1 MSKNTVN
8 FMLHIKV
15 YKSINGNAYNYLL
28 KSRDFFLVRTC
39 TVFGNRFAD
48 INLKGDLFGG
58 VTTAI
63 ISLPLALAFGV
74 ASGAGAEAGL
84 WGAIMVGFFAA
95 LFGGSSSLISEPTG
109 PMTVIM
115 TAVLTSMMAKYPETG
130 MAMSFTVVIMA
141 GAFQVLLGTLKLGKY
156 ITLMPYS
163 VISGFMSGIGVILI
177 ILQISPL
184 LGHLAPAGGVIG
196 TLSALPDNI
205 LNLKF
210 SELFLGL
217 LTLGILFFLPQKY
230 RRYVPAQLIALVAV
244 TLLSVIFFDTD
255 SIRRIGEIPAGL
267 PSLVLPHINADM
279 FTTMVIDALVLGT
292 LGCIDTLL
300 TAVIGDSLTRKEHD
314 SDKELRGQGL
324 ANIISGL
331 FGALPGAGATMGTV
345 TNIQVGAR
353 SPLSGIIRAL
363 VLALVVL
370 VAGGLTEPI
379 PMAVLAGIAVYVGF
393 NILDWSFIQRA
404 HKVNVQGMAI
414 MYGVMLLTVF
424 VDLIVAVGLGVFI
437 SNIIIIEQLSR
448 VQARQVK
455 AISDADENSVPL
467 TDSERGLLD
476 KANGKVLFF
485 YLSGPMIFSVS
496 KAISQQ
502 HSSISDYDVM
512 ILDLTDVPMI
522 DVTVGLALENAIKDA
537 LDARCEV
544 LLLCPNINTRQ
555 QLEKFHVLTLVPEG
569 NTYLFRYEALQAS
582 LKYVKNTDLLEPT

>member
-1 MSKNTVN
+1 MTFYFLKLNAG
-8 FMLHIKV
+8 
-15 YKSINGNAYNYLL
+15 KSA
-28 KSRDFFLVRTC
+28 
-39 TVFGNRFAD
+39 VFGSRFED
-48 INLKGDLFGG
+48 INFKGDVFGG

-84 WGAIMVGFFAA
+84 WGAIMVGLFAS
-95 LFGGSSSLISEPTG
+95 LFGGSNTLISEPTG

-130 MAMSFTVVIMA
+130 MAMTFTVVMMA
-141 GAFQVLLGTLKLGKY
+141 GAFQILLGTLKLGKY
-156 ITLMPYS
+156 VTLMPYS

-177 ILQISPL
+177 ILQLSPL
-184 LGHLAPAGGVIG
+184 MGHAAPSGGVLG
-196 TLSALPDNI
+196 TLSALPETI
-205 LNLKF
+205 SNLKF

-217 LTLGILFFLPQKY
+217 LTLGILFFFPKQYRKY
-230 RRYVPAQLIALVAV
+230 IPAQLVALVAV
-244 TLLSVIFFDTD
+244 TLLSVMFFDTED
-255 SIRRIGEIPAGL
+255 IRRIGEIPAGL
-267 PSLVLPHINADM
+267 PSLVAPHIDPDM
-279 FTTMVIDALVLGT
+279 FVEMVIDALVLGT

-324 ANIISGL
+324 ANMISGL

-353 SPLSGIIRAL
+353 SPLSGVIRAL
-363 VLALVVL
+363 MLALVVL

-404 HKVNVQGMAI
+404 HKVGFSGMAV

-437 SNIIIIEQLSR
+437 SNIIIIERLSR
-448 VQARQVK
+448 EQARQVK
-455 AISDADENSVPL
+455 AISDADEDDVPL

-476 KANGKVLFF
+476 RANGKVLFF

-496 KAISQQ
+496 KAISRQ

-537 LDARCEV
+537 LDANCAV
-544 LLLCPNINTRQ
+544 YLLCPNERTRE
-555 QLEKFHVLTLVPEG
+555 QLEKFHVIDLVP
-569 NTYLFRYEALQAS
+569 NDNMYQFRYEALNAAVAHVEADQYQRITA
-582 LKYVKNTDLLEPT
+582 

>member
-1 MSKNTVN
+1 M
-8 FMLHIKV
+8 F
-15 YKSINGNAYNYLL
+15 G
-28 KSRDFFLVRTC
+28 SRFK
-39 TVFGNRFAD
+39 D
-48 INLKGDLFGG
+48 INFKGDIFGG

-84 WGAIMVGFFAA
+84 WGAIMVGLFAS
-95 LFGGSSSLISEPTG
+95 LFGGSNTLISEPTG
-109 PMTVIM
+109 PMTMIM

-130 MAMSFTVVIMA
+130 MAMTFTVVMMA
-141 GAFQVLLGTLKLGKY
+141 GAFQILLGTLKMGKY
-156 ITLMPYS
+156 VTLMPYS

-177 ILQISPL
+177 ILQLSPL
-184 LGHLAPAGGVIG
+184 LGHAAPTGGVLG
-196 TLSALPDNI
+196 TLSALPETI
-205 LNLKF
+205 SNLKF
-210 SELFLGL
+210 NELFLGL
-217 LTLGILFFLPQKY
+217 LTLGILFFFPKKY
-230 RRYVPAQLIALVAV
+230 RKYVPAQLVALVAV
-244 TLLSVIFFDTD
+244 TLLSVMLFDTED
-255 SIRRIGEIPAGL
+255 IRRIGEIPAGL
-267 PSLVLPHINADM
+267 PSLVAPHIDSDM
-279 FTTMVIDALVLGT
+279 FVEMVIDALVLGT

-324 ANIISGL
+324 ANMISGL

-353 SPLSGIIRAL
+353 SPLSGVVRAL

-404 HKVNVQGMAI
+404 HKVSFSGMAI

-424 VDLIVAVGLGVFI
+424 VDLIVAVGLGVFV
-437 SNIIIIEQLSR
+437 SNIMIIERLSR
-448 VQARQVK
+448 EQARQVK
-455 AISDADENSVPL
+455 AISDADEDDVPL

-476 KANGKVLFF
+476 RANGRVLFF

-496 KAISQQ
+496 KAISRQ
-502 HSSISDYDVM
+502 HTSISDYDVM
-512 ILDLTDVPMI
+512 ILDLTDVPML

-537 LDARCEV
+537 LDAHCEV
-544 LLLCPNINTRQ
+544 YLLCPNQRTRE
-555 QLEKFHVLTLVPEG
+555 QLEKFHVIDLVPD
-569 NTYLFRYEALQAS
+569 NNMYQFRYEALNAAVAHVESDQYQRMTA
-582 LKYVKNTDLLEPT
+582 

>member
-1 MSKNTVN
+1 
-8 FMLHIKV
+8 L
-15 YKSINGNAYNYLL
+15 
-28 KSRDFFLVRTC
+28 
-39 TVFGNRFAD
+39 FGNRFND

-130 MAMSFTVVIMA
+130 MAISFTIVMMA
-141 GAFQVLLGTLKLGKY
+141 GAFQILLGTLKLGKY

-177 ILQISPL
+177 ILQLSPL
-184 LGHLAPAGGVIG
+184 LGHPSPSGGVMG
-196 TLSALPDNI
+196 TLSALPNTLVNI
-205 LNLKF
+205 KF
-210 SELFLGL
+210 SELFLAL
-217 LTLGILFFLPQKY
+217 LTLGILFFFPKKY
-230 RRYVPAQLIALVAV
+230 RKYVPAQLVALVAI
-244 TLLSVIFFDTD
+244 TLLSMLLFSSDD
-255 SIRRIGEIPAGL
+255 IRRIGEIPAGL
-267 PSLVLPHINADM
+267 PSLVIPHFNVEI

-300 TAVIGDSLTRKEHD
+300 TAVIGDSLSRKEHD
-314 SDKELRGQGL
+314 PDKELRGQGI
-324 ANIISGL
+324 ANMISGL

-353 SPLSGIIRAL
+353 SPISGIIRAL
-363 VLALVVL
+363 VLAFVVL

-404 HKVNVQGMAI
+404 HKVSIQGMAI

-437 SNIIIIEQLSR
+437 SNILIIERLSR
-448 VQARQVK
+448 EQARQVK
-455 AISDADENSVPL
+455 AISDVEGNDLPL
-467 TDSERGLLD
+467 TQNERELLE

-496 KAISQQ
+496 KAISRQ
-502 HSSISDYDVM
+502 HTSVADYDVM

-537 LDARCEV
+537 LDAKCEV
-544 LLLCPNINTRQ
+544 LLLCPNEQTHQ
-555 QLEKFHVLTLVPEG
+555 QLDKLNVLDLVSND
-569 NTYLFRYEALQAS
+569 NTFAFRYEALQAA
-582 LKYVKNTDLLEPT
+582 LDYLEKNK

>member
-1 MSKNTVN
+1 M
-8 FMLHIKV
+8 FI
-15 YKSINGNAYNYLL
+15 
-28 KSRDFFLVRTC
+28 
-39 TVFGNRFAD
+39 NRFQD
-48 INLKGDLFGG
+48 LNLKGDIFGG

-95 LFGGSSSLISEPTG
+95 LFGGSNTLISEPTG

-115 TAVLTSMMAKYPETG
+115 TAILTSMMAKYPETG
-130 MAMSFTVVIMA
+130 LAMSFTVVIMA
-141 GAFQVLLGTLKLGKY
+141 GIFQILLGTLKLGKY
-156 ITLMPYS
+156 VTLMPYS

-177 ILQISPL
+177 ILQLSPL
-184 LGHLAPAGGVIG
+184 LGHSAPPGGVLG
-196 TLSALPDNI
+196 TITALPNI
-205 LNLKF
+205 LANI
-210 SELFLGL
+210 SYNELLLGA
-217 LTLGILFFLPQKY
+217 LTLAVLFFFPKQY
-230 RRYVPAQLIALVAV
+230 RKFVPAQLVALVAV
-244 TLLSVIFFDTD
+244 TLLSVFLFDTD

-267 PSLVLPHINADM
+267 PSLIIPNFNSEMLTA
-279 FTTMVIDALVLGT
+279 MVIDALVLGT

-314 SDKELRGQGL
+314 SDKELRGQGI
-324 ANIISGL
+324 ANVISGL

-345 TNIQVGAR
+345 TNIQVGAQ

-404 HKVNVQGMAI
+404 HKVSLQSMAI
-414 MYGVMLLTVF
+414 MYGVMFLTVF

-448 VQARQVK
+448 AQARQVK
-455 AISDADENSVPL
+455 AISDADNDLPL
-467 TDSERGLLD
+467 TDNERAILER
-476 KANGKVLFF
+476 ANGKVLFF

-496 KAISQQ
+496 KAISRQ
-502 HSSISDYDVM
+502 HTSISDYQVM
-512 ILDLTDVPMI
+512 ILDLSDVPMI

-537 LDARCEV
+537 LDAHCEV
-544 LLLCPNINTRQ
+544 LLLCPHLDTRKRLQKLNVLSLINSDNHCTSREQ
-555 QLEKFHVLTLVPEG
+555 ALKVALSHV
-569 NTYLFRYEALQAS
+569 
-582 LKYVKNTDLLEPT
+582 

>member
-1 MSKNTVN
+1 M
-8 FMLHIKV
+8 F
-15 YKSINGNAYNYLL
+15 G
-28 KSRDFFLVRTC
+28 SRFE
-39 TVFGNRFAD
+39 D
-48 INLKGDLFGG
+48 INFKGDVFGG

-84 WGAIMVGFFAA
+84 WGAIMVGLFAS
-95 LFGGSSSLISEPTG
+95 LFGGSNTLISEPTG

-130 MAMSFTVVIMA
+130 MAMTFTVVMMA
-141 GAFQVLLGTLKLGKY
+141 GAFQILLGTLKLGKY
-156 ITLMPYS
+156 VTLMPYS

-177 ILQISPL
+177 ILQLSPL
-184 LGHLAPAGGVIG
+184 MGHAAPSGGVLG
-196 TLSALPDNI
+196 TLSALPETI
-205 LNLKF
+205 SNLKF

-217 LTLGILFFLPQKY
+217 LTLGILFFFPKQY
-230 RRYVPAQLIALVAV
+230 RKYVPAQLVALVAV
-244 TLLSVIFFDTD
+244 TLLSVMFFDTED
-255 SIRRIGEIPAGL
+255 IRRIGEIPAGL
-267 PSLVLPHINADM
+267 PSLVAPHIDPDM
-279 FTTMVIDALVLGT
+279 FVEMVIDALVLGT

-353 SPLSGIIRAL
+353 SPLSGVIRAL
-363 VLALVVL
+363 MLALVVL

-404 HKVNVQGMAI
+404 HKVSFSGMAV

-437 SNIIIIEQLSR
+437 SNIIIIERLSR
-448 VQARQVK
+448 EQARQVK
-455 AISDADENSVPL
+455 AISDADEDDVPL

-476 KANGKVLFF
+476 RANGKVLFF

-496 KAISQQ
+496 KAISRQ

-537 LDARCEV
+537 LDANCAV
-544 LLLCPNINTRQ
+544 YLLCPNERTRE
-555 QLEKFHVLTLVPEG
+555 QLEKFHVIDLVP
-569 NTYLFRYEALQAS
+569 NDNMYQFRYEALNAAVAHVEADQYQRITA
-582 LKYVKNTDLLEPT
+582 

>member
-1 MSKNTVN
+1 M
-8 FMLHIKV
+8 F
-15 YKSINGNAYNYLL
+15 G
-28 KSRDFFLVRTC
+28 SRFK
-39 TVFGNRFAD
+39 D
-48 INLKGDLFGG
+48 INFKGDIFGG

-84 WGAIMVGFFAA
+84 WGAIMVGLFAS
-95 LFGGSSSLISEPTG
+95 LFGGSNTLISEPTG

-130 MAMSFTVVIMA
+130 MAMTFTVVMMA
-141 GAFQVLLGTLKLGKY
+141 GAFQILLGTLKMGKY
-156 ITLMPYS
+156 VTLMPYS

-177 ILQISPL
+177 ILQLSPL
-184 LGHLAPAGGVIG
+184 LGHAAPAGGVLG
-196 TLSALPDNI
+196 TLSALPETI
-205 LNLKF
+205 SNLKF
-210 SELFLGL
+210 NELFLGL
-217 LTLGILFFLPQKY
+217 LTLGILFFFPKKY
-230 RRYVPAQLIALVAV
+230 RKYVPAQLVALVAV
-244 TLLSVIFFDTD
+244 TLLSVMLFDTED
-255 SIRRIGEIPAGL
+255 IRRIGEIPAGL
-267 PSLVLPHINADM
+267 PSLVAPHIDPDM
-279 FTTMVIDALVLGT
+279 FVEMVIDALVLGT

-324 ANIISGL
+324 ANMISGL

-353 SPLSGIIRAL
+353 SPLSGVVRAL

-393 NILDWSFIQRA
+393 NILDWSFIQRV
-404 HKVNVQGMAI
+404 HKVSFSGMAI

-424 VDLIVAVGLGVFI
+424 VDLIVAVGLGVFV
-437 SNIIIIEQLSR
+437 SNIMIIERLSR
-448 VQARQVK
+448 EQARQVK
-455 AISDADENSVPL
+455 AISDADEDDVPL

-476 KANGKVLFF
+476 RANGRVLFF

-496 KAISQQ
+496 KAISRQ
-502 HSSISDYDVM
+502 HTSISDYDVM
-512 ILDLTDVPMI
+512 ILDLTDVPML

-537 LDARCEV
+537 LDAHCEV
-544 LLLCPNINTRQ
+544 YLLCPNQRTRE
-555 QLEKFHVLTLVPEG
+555 QLEKFHVIDLVPD
-569 NTYLFRYEALQAS
+569 NNMYQFRYEALNAAVAHVESDQYQRMTA
-582 LKYVKNTDLLEPT
+582 

>member
-1 MSKNTVN
+1 M
-8 FMLHIKV
+8 F
-15 YKSINGNAYNYLL
+15 G
-28 KSRDFFLVRTC
+28 SRFE
-39 TVFGNRFAD
+39 D
-48 INLKGDLFGG
+48 INFKGDVFGG

-84 WGAIMVGFFAA
+84 WGAIMVGLFAS
-95 LFGGSSSLISEPTG
+95 LFGGSNTLISEPTG

-130 MAMSFTVVIMA
+130 MAMTFTVVMMA
-141 GAFQVLLGTLKLGKY
+141 GAFQILLGTLKLGKY
-156 ITLMPYS
+156 VTLMPYS

-177 ILQISPL
+177 ILQLSPL
-184 LGHLAPAGGVIG
+184 MGHAAPSGGVLG
-196 TLSALPDNI
+196 TLSALPETI
-205 LNLKF
+205 SNLKF

-217 LTLGILFFLPQKY
+217 LTLGILFFFPKQY
-230 RRYVPAQLIALVAV
+230 RKYVPAQLVALVAV
-244 TLLSVIFFDTD
+244 TLLSVILFDTED
-255 SIRRIGEIPAGL
+255 IRRIGEIPAGL
-267 PSLVLPHINADM
+267 PSLVAPYIDTDM
-279 FTTMVIDALVLGT
+279 FVEMVIDALVLGT

-324 ANIISGL
+324 ANMISGL
-331 FGALPGAGATMGTV
+331 LGALPGAGATMGTV

-353 SPLSGIIRAL
+353 SPLSGVIRAL
-363 VLALVVL
+363 MLALVVL

-404 HKVNVQGMAI
+404 HKVSFSGMAV

-437 SNIIIIEQLSR
+437 SNIIIIERLSR
-448 VQARQVK
+448 EQARQVK
-455 AISDADENSVPL
+455 AISDADEDDVPL

-476 KANGKVLFF
+476 RANGKVLFF

-496 KAISQQ
+496 KAISRQ

-537 LDARCEV
+537 LDANCAV
-544 LLLCPNINTRQ
+544 YLLCPNERTRE
-555 QLEKFHVLTLVPEG
+555 QLEKFHVIDLVPDE
-569 NTYLFRYEALQAS
+569 NMYQFRYEALNAAVAHVEADQYQRITA
-582 LKYVKNTDLLEPT
+582 

>member
-1 MSKNTVN
+1 MTFYRQYSRANDILKRG
-8 FMLHIKV
+8 L
-15 YKSINGNAYNYLL
+15 INIYTGIHLL
-28 KSRDFFLVRTC
+28 L
-39 TVFGNRFAD
+39 GNRFD
-48 INLKGDLFGG
+48 NINLKGDIFGG

-95 LFGGSSSLISEPTG
+95 LFGGSTSLISEPTG

-130 MAMSFTVVIMA
+130 LAMSFTVVMMA
-141 GAFQVLLGTLKLGKY
+141 GAFQILIGTLKLGKY
-156 ITLMPYS
+156 VTLMPYS

-177 ILQISPL
+177 ILQLSPL
-184 LGHLAPAGGVIG
+184 LGHSAPPGGVLG
-196 TLSALPDNI
+196 TISALPDTLSNI
-205 LNLKF
+205 KF
-210 SELFLGL
+210 SELLLGL
-217 LTLGILFFLPQKY
+217 LTLGVLFYFPKQY
-230 RRYVPAQLIALVAV
+230 RKYVPAQLVALVAV
-244 TLLSVIFFDTD
+244 TLLSMLLFDTD

-267 PSLVLPHINADM
+267 PSIVIPHFNADM

-324 ANIISGL
+324 ANMISGL

-353 SPLSGIIRAL
+353 TPLSGMIRAL

-379 PMAVLAGIAVYVGF
+379 PMAVLAGIAVYVGL

-404 HKVNVQGMAI
+404 HKVSIQGMAI

-424 VDLIVAVGLGVFI
+424 VDLIAAVGLGVFI
-437 SNIIIIEQLSR
+437 SNIIIIDKLSK
-448 VQARQVK
+448 VQARKVK
-455 AISDADENSVPL
+455 AISDGDDNVVPL
-467 TDSERGLLD
+467 SITEREILD
-476 KANGKVLFF
+476 KADGKVLFF

-496 KAISQQ
+496 KAISRQ
-502 HSSISDYDVM
+502 HASISDYQVM

-537 LDARCEV
+537 LDANCEV
-544 LLLCPNINTRQ
+544 LLICPNTETRQ
-555 QLEKFHVLTLVPEG
+555 QLEKFHVLTLVPIE
-569 NTYLFRYEALQAS
+569 NNCSDREQALQTA
-582 LKYVKNTDLLEPT
+582 LTYVST

>member
-1 MSKNTVN
+1 M
-8 FMLHIKV
+8 
-15 YKSINGNAYNYLL
+15 
-28 KSRDFFLVRTC
+28 
-39 TVFGNRFAD
+39 VFGQRFEN
-48 INLKGDLFGG
+48 INFKGDLFGG

-84 WGAIMVGFFAA
+84 WGAIMVGLFAS
-95 LFGGSSSLISEPTG
+95 LFGGSSTLISEPTG

-115 TAVLTSMMAKYPETG
+115 TAVLTSMVAKYPETG
-130 MAMSFTVVIMA
+130 IAMTFTVVMMA
-141 GAFQVLLGTLKLGKY
+141 GAFQILLGTLKLGKY

-177 ILQISPL
+177 ILQLSPL
-184 LGHLAPAGGVIG
+184 LGHAAPSGGVMG
-196 TLSALPDNI
+196 TLSALPDT
-205 LNLKF
+205 LANLDIK
-210 SELFLGL
+210 ELFLGL
-217 LTLGILFFLPQKY
+217 LTLAVLFLFPQHY
-230 RRYVPAQLIALVAV
+230 RKYVPAQLVALVAV
-244 TLLSVIFFDTD
+244 TLISVIIFDMD

-267 PSLVLPHINADM
+267 PSIVIPTINSDM
-279 FTTMVIDALVLGT
+279 FMTMVIDALVLGT

-300 TAVIGDSLTRKEHD
+300 TAVIGDSLTRQEHD

-324 ANIISGL
+324 ANMISGL

-353 SPLSGIIRAL
+353 SPLSGVFRAA

-404 HKVNVQGMAI
+404 HKVSVQGMAI

-437 SNIIIIEQLSR
+437 SNIIIIERLSR
-448 VQARQVK
+448 EQARQVK
-455 AISDADENSVPL
+455 AISDADEDDVPL
-467 TDSERGLLD
+467 TESERALLD
-476 KANGKVLFF
+476 QANGKVLFF

-496 KAISQQ
+496 KAISRQ
-502 HSSISDYDVM
+502 HTSISDYEVM

-522 DVTVGLALENAIKDA
+522 DVTVGLALENAINDA
-537 LDARCEV
+537 LDANCRV
-544 LLLCPNINTRQ
+544 YLLCPNEQTRE
-555 QLEKFHVLTLVPEG
+555 QLEKFHVTDLVPDE
-569 NTYLFRYEALQAS
+569 NTFKFRYEALKSAI
-582 LKYVKNTDLLEPT
+582 KYVSPNEE

>member
-1 MSKNTVN
+1 MVFRERFKDVN
-8 FMLHIKV
+8 I
-15 YKSINGNAYNYLL
+15 
-28 KSRDFFLVRTC
+28 
-39 TVFGNRFAD
+39 
-48 INLKGDLFGG
+48 KGDLFGG

-84 WGAIMVGFFAA
+84 WGAILVGFFAS
-95 LFGGSSSLISEPTG
+95 LFGGSSTLISEPTG

-115 TAVLTSMMAKYPETG
+115 TAILTSMVAKYPESG
-130 MAMSFTVVIMA
+130 MAISFTVVMMA
-141 GAFQVLLGTLKLGKY
+141 GGFQFLIGTLKLGKY
-156 ITLMPYS
+156 VTLMPYS

-177 ILQISPL
+177 ILQLSPL
-184 LGHLAPAGGVIG
+184 LGHAAPAGGVLG
-196 TLSALPDNI
+196 TLSSLPDTLANI
-205 LNLKF
+205 QF
-210 SELFLGL
+210 SELLLGL
-217 LTLGILFFLPQKY
+217 LTLATLFLFPKHLRK
-230 RRYVPAQLIALVAV
+230 YVPAQLVALVGV
-244 TLLSVIFFDTD
+244 TLLSIIVFDTD

-267 PSLVLPHINADM
+267 PSLVIPHINTDIFM
-279 FTTMVIDALVLGT
+279 TMVIDALVLGT

-324 ANIISGL
+324 ANMISGL

-353 SPLSGIIRAL
+353 SPLSGITRAA

-404 HKVNVQGMAI
+404 HKVSVQGMAI

-437 SNIIIIEQLSR
+437 SNILIIERLSR
-448 VQARQVK
+448 EQARQVK
-455 AISDADENSVPL
+455 AISDADQNDVPL
-467 TDSERGLLD
+467 TQSERGLLD
-476 KANGKVLFF
+476 QANGKVLFF

-496 KAISQQ
+496 KAISRQ
-502 HSSISDYDVM
+502 HASIAEYEAM

-537 LDARCEV
+537 QDADCEV
-544 LLLCPNINTRQ
+544 FLLCPNQ
-555 QLEKFHVLTLVPEG
+555 QTQDQLRKFHVIDSLPDE
-569 NTYLFRYEALQAS
+569 NAFRFRYEALQAA
-582 LKYVKNTDLLEPT
+582 LKHVQAKEK

>member
-1 MSKNTVN
+1 M
-8 FMLHIKV
+8 
-15 YKSINGNAYNYLL
+15 
-28 KSRDFFLVRTC
+28 
-39 TVFGNRFAD
+39 FGDRFND

-84 WGAIMVGFFAA
+84 WGAILVGLFAA
-95 LFGGSSSLISEPTG
+95 LFGGSSTLISEPTG

-115 TAVLTSMMAKYPETG
+115 TAVLTSMVAKYPESG
-130 MAMSFTVVIMA
+130 IAISFTIVMMA
-141 GAFQVLLGTLKLGKY
+141 GAFQVLIGTLKLGKY

-163 VISGFMSGIGVILI
+163 VVSGFMSGIGVILI
-177 ILQISPL
+177 ILQLSPL
-184 LGHLAPAGGVIG
+184 LGHAAPAGGVLG
-196 TLSALPDNI
+196 TLSSLPETISNM
-205 LNLKF
+205 KF
-210 SELFLGL
+210 SEFFLGL
-217 LTLGILFFLPQKY
+217 LTLGILFFFPKQY
-230 RRYVPAQLIALVAV
+230 RKYVPAQLVALVAV
-244 TLLSVIFFDTD
+244 TLLSVIVFDFD
-255 SIRRIGEIPAGL
+255 DVRRIGEIPTGL
-267 PSLVLPHINADM
+267 PSLVVPVINGEI
-279 FTTMVIDALVLGT
+279 FTAMVIDALVLGT

-324 ANIISGL
+324 ANMISGL

-353 SPLSGIIRAL
+353 SPLSGVIRAL
-363 VLALVVL
+363 ILALVVL
-370 VAGGLTEPI
+370 VASGLTEPI

-393 NILDWSFIQRA
+393 GILDWSFIQRA
-404 HKVNVQGMAI
+404 HRVSVQGMAI

-437 SNIIIIEQLSR
+437 SNILIIERLSR
-448 VQARQVK
+448 VQAKQVK
-455 AISDADENSVPL
+455 AISDADENDVPL

-476 KANGKVLFF
+476 RANGKVLFF

-496 KAISQQ
+496 KAISRQ
-502 HSSISDYDVM
+502 HSSIADYEAM

-537 LDARCEV
+537 QEAQCDV
-544 LLLCPNINTRQ
+544 YLLCPNERVRE
-555 QLEKFHVLTLVPEG
+555 QLEKFHVLDLVPDE
-569 NTYLFRYEALQAS
+569 NTFKFRYEALNAAVNKVEQDEHQGAF
-582 LKYVKNTDLLEPT
+582 V

>member
-1 MSKNTVN
+1 M
-8 FMLHIKV
+8 
-15 YKSINGNAYNYLL
+15 
-28 KSRDFFLVRTC
+28 
-39 TVFGNRFAD
+39 FGQRFE
-48 INLKGDLFGG
+48 NLNIKGDLFGG

-84 WGAIMVGFFAA
+84 WGAIMVGFFAS
-95 LFGGSSSLISEPTG
+95 LFGGSSTLISEPTG

-115 TAVLTSMMAKYPETG
+115 TAVLTSMVAKYPESG
-130 MAMSFTVVIMA
+130 IAMTFTVVMMA
-141 GAFQVLLGTLKLGKY
+141 GAFQILLGTLKLGKY

-163 VISGFMSGIGVILI
+163 VISGFMSGIGIILI
-177 ILQISPL
+177 ILQLSPL
-184 LGHLAPAGGVIG
+184 LGHAAPAGGVLG
-196 TLSALPDNI
+196 TLRALPETLSHLDI
-205 LNLKF
+205 K
-210 SELFLGL
+210 ELFLGL
-217 LTLGILFFLPQKY
+217 LTLVVLFLFPEKY
-230 RRYVPAQLIALVAV
+230 RKFVPAQLIALVAV
-244 TLLSVIFFDTD
+244 TLISIIIFDMD

-267 PSLVLPHINADM
+267 PSIVIPTINSDM
-279 FTTMVIDALVLGT
+279 FMTMVIDALVLGT

-324 ANIISGL
+324 ANMISGL

-353 SPLSGIIRAL
+353 SPLSGVFRAA

-404 HKVNVQGMAI
+404 HKVSFAGMAI

-437 SNIIIIEQLSR
+437 SNIIIIERLSR
-448 VQARQVK
+448 EQARKVK
-455 AISDADENSVPL
+455 AISDADEDDVPL
-467 TDSERGLLD
+467 TDSERALLD

-496 KAISQQ
+496 KAISRQ
-502 HSSISDYDVM
+502 HSSISDYEVM

-537 LDARCEV
+537 LDANCQV
-544 LLLCPNINTRQ
+544 YLLCPNEITRM
-555 QLEKFHVLTLVPEG
+555 QLEKFHILELIPEQK
-569 NTYLFRYEALQAS
+569 TYSFRYEALKSA
-582 LKYVKNTDLLEPT
+582 VKQVSPSQD

>member
-1 MSKNTVN
+1 MIDK
-8 FMLHIKV
+8 
-15 YKSINGNAYNYLL
+15 
-28 KSRDFFLVRTC
+28 
-39 TVFGNRFAD
+39 RFEYF
-48 INLKGDLFGG
+48 NLKGDVFGG

-84 WGAIMVGFFAA
+84 WGAILVGFFAA
-95 LFGGSSSLISEPTG
+95 LFGGSNTLISEPTG

-130 MAMSFTVVIMA
+130 MAMSFTVVMMA
-141 GAFQVLLGTLKLGKY
+141 GAFQIILGTLKLGKY
-156 ITLMPYS
+156 VALMPYS
-163 VISGFMSGIGVILI
+163 VVSGFMSGIGVILI
-177 ILQISPL
+177 ILQLSPL
-184 LGHLAPAGGVIG
+184 LGHPAPPGGVIG
-196 TLSALPDNI
+196 TLSALPDMLTKVNI
-205 LNLKF
+205 
-210 SELFLGL
+210 SEILLGI
-217 LTLGILFFLPQKY
+217 LTLGVLFYFPKQY
-230 RRYVPAQLIALVAV
+230 RKYVPAQLVALVAV
-244 TLLSVIFFDTD
+244 TLLSLIFFDTD

-267 PSLVLPHINADM
+267 PSIVLPHFNAEI
-279 FTTMVIDALVLGT
+279 FTHMVIDALVLGT

-314 SDKELRGQGL
+314 SDKELRGQGI
-324 ANIISGL
+324 ANMISGL

-353 SPLSGIIRAL
+353 SPVSGIVRAL

-379 PMAVLAGIAVYVGF
+379 PMAVLAGIAVYVGI

-404 HKVNVQGMAI
+404 HKVSIQGMAI

-424 VDLIVAVGLGVFI
+424 VDLIAAVGLGVFI
-437 SNIIIIEQLSR
+437 SNIIIIEKLSR
-448 VQARQVK
+448 EHARQVK
-455 AISDADENSVPL
+455 AISDADENDVPL
-467 TDSERGLLD
+467 SDTERAMLD

-496 KAISQQ
+496 KAISRQ
-502 HSSISDYDVM
+502 HSSISDYQVM

-537 LDARCEV
+537 QDARCEV
-544 LLLCPNINTRQ
+544 FLLCPNTRTRQ
-555 QLEKFHVLTLVPEG
+555 QLEKFQILDLIPDE
-569 NTYLFRYEALQAS
+569 NDCASREQSLQAA
-582 LKYVKNTDLLEPT
+582 LDHLAKDQ

>member
-1 MSKNTVN
+1 MTFYFLKLNAG
-8 FMLHIKV
+8 
-15 YKSINGNAYNYLL
+15 KSA
-28 KSRDFFLVRTC
+28 
-39 TVFGNRFAD
+39 VFGSRFED
-48 INLKGDLFGG
+48 INFKGDVFGG

-84 WGAIMVGFFAA
+84 WGAIMVGLFAS
-95 LFGGSSSLISEPTG
+95 LFGGSNTLISEPTG

-130 MAMSFTVVIMA
+130 MAMTFTVVMMA
-141 GAFQVLLGTLKLGKY
+141 GAFQILLGTLKLGKY
-156 ITLMPYS
+156 VTLMPYS

-177 ILQISPL
+177 ILQLSPL
-184 LGHLAPAGGVIG
+184 MGHAAPSGGVLG
-196 TLSALPDNI
+196 TLSALPETI
-205 LNLKF
+205 SNLKF

-217 LTLGILFFLPQKY
+217 LTLGILFFFPKQY
-230 RRYVPAQLIALVAV
+230 RKYVPAQLVALVAV
-244 TLLSVIFFDTD
+244 TLLSVMLFDTED
-255 SIRRIGEIPAGL
+255 IRRIGEIPAGL
-267 PSLVLPHINADM
+267 PSLVAPHIDPDM
-279 FTTMVIDALVLGT
+279 FVEMVIDALVLGT

-324 ANIISGL
+324 ANMISGL

-353 SPLSGIIRAL
+353 SPLSGVIRAL
-363 VLALVVL
+363 MLALVVL

-404 HKVNVQGMAI
+404 HKVSFSGMAV

-437 SNIIIIEQLSR
+437 SNIIIIERLSR
-448 VQARQVK
+448 EQARQVK
-455 AISDADENSVPL
+455 AISDADEDDVPL

-476 KANGKVLFF
+476 RANGKVLFF

-496 KAISQQ
+496 KAISRQ

-537 LDARCEV
+537 LDANCAV
-544 LLLCPNINTRQ
+544 YLLCPNERTRE
-555 QLEKFHVLTLVPEG
+555 QLEKFHVIDLVP
-569 NTYLFRYEALQAS
+569 NNNMYQFRYEALNAAVAHVEADQYQRITA
-582 LKYVKNTDLLEPT
+582 

>member
-1 MSKNTVN
+1 M
-8 FMLHIKV
+8 
-15 YKSINGNAYNYLL
+15 
-28 KSRDFFLVRTC
+28 
-39 TVFGNRFAD
+39 FGNRFES
-48 INLKGDLFGG
+48 INLKGDIFGG

-95 LFGGSSSLISEPTG
+95 LFGGSTTLISEPTG

-130 MAMSFTVVIMA
+130 MAMSFTVVMMA
-141 GAFQVLLGTLKLGKY
+141 GTFQILLGTLKLGKY
-156 ITLMPYS
+156 VTLMPYS

-177 ILQISPL
+177 ILQLSPL
-184 LGHLAPAGGVIG
+184 LGHSAPAGGVIG
-196 TLSALPDNI
+196 TLSALPNTVANI
-205 LNLKF
+205 SF

-217 LTLGILFFLPQKY
+217 LTLGVLFYFPKQY
-230 RRYVPAQLIALVAV
+230 RKYVPEQLVALVAV
-244 TLLSVIFFDTD
+244 TLLSVVLFDTE

-267 PSLVLPHINADM
+267 PSLVLPHFNSEM
-279 FTTMVIDALVLGT
+279 LTTMVIDALVLGT

-314 SDKELRGQGL
+314 SDKELRGQGI
-324 ANIISGL
+324 ANMISGL

-353 SPLSGIIRAL
+353 SPVSGMVRAL

-404 HKVNVQGMAI
+404 HKVSIQGMAI

-448 VQARQVK
+448 AQARQVK
-455 AISDADENSVPL
+455 AISDADNDVPL
-467 TDSERGLLD
+467 TDNERAILD
-476 KANGKVLFF
+476 KSNGKVLFF

-496 KAISQQ
+496 KAISRQ
-502 HSSISDYDVM
+502 HSSISDYQVM

-537 LDARCEV
+537 LDAKCEV
-544 LLLCPNINTRQ
+544 LLLCPNIETRQ
-555 QLEKFHVLTLVPEG
+555 RLEKLSVLDLISNDNHYTSREQ
-569 NTYLFRYEALQAS
+569 ALQSA
-582 LKYVKNTDLLEPT
+582 LTYVTT

>member
-1 MSKNTVN
+1 MFKE
-8 FMLHIKV
+8 
-15 YKSINGNAYNYLL
+15 
-28 KSRDFFLVRTC
+28 
-39 TVFGNRFAD
+39 RFKD
-48 INLKGDLFGG
+48 ISLKGDLFGG

-84 WGAIMVGFFAA
+84 WGAILVGFFAA
-95 LFGGSSSLISEPTG
+95 LFGGSSTLISEPTG

-115 TAVLTSMMAKYPETG
+115 TAILTAMVAKYPESG
-130 MAMSFTVVIMA
+130 IAISFTVVMMA
-141 GAFQVLLGTLKLGKY
+141 GAFQFLLGMLKLGKY
-156 ITLMPYS
+156 VTLMPYS
-163 VISGFMSGIGVILI
+163 VVSGFMSGIGVILI
-177 ILQISPL
+177 ILQLSPL
-184 LGHLAPAGGVIG
+184 LGHAAPAGGVLG
-196 TLSALPDNI
+196 TLNALPDTLANI
-205 LNLKF
+205 DFK
-210 SELFLGL
+210 ELFLGL
-217 LTLGILFFLPQKY
+217 LTLATLFLFPKKY
-230 RRYVPAQLIALVAV
+230 RKYVPAQLVALIAV
-244 TLLSVIFFDTD
+244 TLISIIFFSDG

-267 PSLVLPHINADM
+267 PSLVIPHFNSEI

-324 ANIISGL
+324 ANMLSGF

-353 SPLSGIIRAL
+353 SPLSGMTRAV

-370 VAGGLTEPI
+370 VAGDLTEPI

-404 HKVNVQGMAI
+404 HKVSMAGMAI

-437 SNIIIIEQLSR
+437 SNIIIIERLSR
-448 VQARQVK
+448 EQARQVK
-455 AISDADENSVPL
+455 AISDADDDTVPL
-467 TDSERGLLD
+467 TQSERELLD
-476 KANGKVLFF
+476 QTKGKVLFF

-496 KAISQQ
+496 KAISKQ
-502 HSSISDYDVM
+502 HSSIDDFEAM

-537 LDARCEV
+537 TDANCEV
-544 LLLCPNINTRQ
+544 FLLCPNQQTRD
-555 QLEKFHVLTLVPEG
+555 QLNKFHVIDSLPKEKTFR
-569 NTYLFRYEALQAS
+569 FRYEALQAA
-582 LKYVKNTDLLEPT
+582 LAHVKEA

>member
-1 MSKNTVN
+1 M
-8 FMLHIKV
+8 F
-15 YKSINGNAYNYLL
+15 G
-28 KSRDFFLVRTC
+28 SRFK
-39 TVFGNRFAD
+39 D
-48 INLKGDLFGG
+48 INFKGDIFGG

-84 WGAIMVGFFAA
+84 WGAIMVGLFAS
-95 LFGGSSSLISEPTG
+95 LFGGSNTLISEPTG

-130 MAMSFTVVIMA
+130 MAMTFTVVMMA
-141 GAFQVLLGTLKLGKY
+141 GAFQILLGTLKMGKY
-156 ITLMPYS
+156 VTLMPYS

-177 ILQISPL
+177 ILQLSPL
-184 LGHLAPAGGVIG
+184 LGHAAPTGGVLG
-196 TLSALPDNI
+196 TLSALPETI
-205 LNLKF
+205 SNLKF
-210 SELFLGL
+210 NELFLGL
-217 LTLGILFFLPQKY
+217 LTLGILFFFPKKY
-230 RRYVPAQLIALVAV
+230 RKYVPAQLVALVAV
-244 TLLSVIFFDTD
+244 TLLSVMLFDTED
-255 SIRRIGEIPAGL
+255 IRRIGEIPAGL
-267 PSLVLPHINADM
+267 PSLVAPHIDPDM
-279 FTTMVIDALVLGT
+279 FVEMVIDALVLGT

-324 ANIISGL
+324 ANMISGL

-353 SPLSGIIRAL
+353 SPLSGVVRAL

-404 HKVNVQGMAI
+404 HKVSFSGMAI

-424 VDLIVAVGLGVFI
+424 VDLIVAVGLGVFV
-437 SNIIIIEQLSR
+437 SNIMIIERLSR
-448 VQARQVK
+448 EQARQVK
-455 AISDADENSVPL
+455 AISDADEDDVPL

-476 KANGKVLFF
+476 RANGRVLFF

-496 KAISQQ
+496 KAISRQ
-502 HSSISDYDVM
+502 HTSISDYDVM
-512 ILDLTDVPMI
+512 ILDLTDVPML

-544 LLLCPNINTRQ
+544 YLLCPNQRTRE
-555 QLEKFHVLTLVPEG
+555 QLEKFHVIDLVPD
-569 NTYLFRYEALQAS
+569 NNMYQFRYEALNAAVAHVESDHYQRMTA
-582 LKYVKNTDLLEPT
+582 

>member
-1 MSKNTVN
+1 
-8 FMLHIKV
+8 MLGH
-15 YKSINGNAYNYLL
+15 
-28 KSRDFFLVRTC
+28 
-39 TVFGNRFAD
+39 RFEHL
-48 INLKGDLFGG
+48 NLKGDIFGG

-95 LFGGSSSLISEPTG
+95 LFGGSTSLISEPTG

-130 MAMSFTVVIMA
+130 IAMSFTVVMMA

-156 ITLMPYS
+156 VTLMPYS

-177 ILQISPL
+177 ILQLSPL
-184 LGHLAPAGGVIG
+184 LGHSAPDGGVLG
-196 TLSALPDNI
+196 TLSAMPEMLSTVNF
-205 LNLKF
+205 N
-210 SELFLGL
+210 ELLLGL
-217 LTLGILFFLPQKY
+217 LTLALLIYFPKKY
-230 RRYVPAQLIALVAV
+230 RKYVPAQLVALVGV
-244 TLLSVIFFDTD
+244 TLLSMYLFDTD
-255 SIRRIGEIPAGL
+255 SIRRIGIIPAGL
-267 PSLVLPHINADM
+267 PSLVIPYFNAEM

-314 SDKELRGQGL
+314 SDKELRGQGI
-324 ANIISGL
+324 ANMISGL

-353 SPLSGIIRAL
+353 SPLSGIVRAL
-363 VLALVVL
+363 VLTLVVL

-379 PMAVLAGIAVYVGF
+379 PMAVLAGIAVYVGI

-404 HKVNVQGMAI
+404 HKVSIQSMSI

-448 VQARQVK
+448 AQARQVK
-455 AISDADENSVPL
+455 AISDTDNDVPL
-467 TDSERGLLD
+467 TVREQAILEE
-476 KANGKVLFF
+476 ANGKVLFF

-496 KAISQQ
+496 KAISRQ
-502 HSSISDYDVM
+502 HTSISDYQVM
-512 ILDLTDVPMI
+512 ILDLSDVPMI

-537 LDARCEV
+537 LDAQCEV
-544 LLLCPNINTRQ
+544 LLLCPNVETRER
-555 QLEKFHVLTLVPEG
+555 LEKLKVLGLISSNNHCSSREQ
-569 NTYLFRYEALQAS
+569 ALQSALTHIS
-582 LKYVKNTDLLEPT
+582 A

>member
-1 MSKNTVN
+1 M
-8 FMLHIKV
+8 F
-15 YKSINGNAYNYLL
+15 G
-28 KSRDFFLVRTC
+28 SRFK
-39 TVFGNRFAD
+39 D
-48 INLKGDLFGG
+48 INFKGDIFGG

-84 WGAIMVGFFAA
+84 WGAIMVGLFAS
-95 LFGGSSSLISEPTG
+95 LFGGSNTLISEPTG

-130 MAMSFTVVIMA
+130 MAMTFTVVMMA
-141 GAFQVLLGTLKLGKY
+141 GAFQILLGTLKMGKY
-156 ITLMPYS
+156 VTLMPYS

-177 ILQISPL
+177 ILQLSPL
-184 LGHLAPAGGVIG
+184 LGHAAPTGGVLG
-196 TLSALPDNI
+196 TLSALPETI
-205 LNLKF
+205 SNLKF
-210 SELFLGL
+210 NELFLGL
-217 LTLGILFFLPQKY
+217 LTLGILFFFPKKY
-230 RRYVPAQLIALVAV
+230 RKYVPAQLVALVAV
-244 TLLSVIFFDTD
+244 TLLSVMLFDTED
-255 SIRRIGEIPAGL
+255 IRRIGEIPAGL
-267 PSLVLPHINADM
+267 PSLVAPHIDPDM
-279 FTTMVIDALVLGT
+279 FVEMVIDALVLGT

-324 ANIISGL
+324 ANMISGL

-353 SPLSGIIRAL
+353 SPLSGVMRAL

-404 HKVNVQGMAI
+404 HKVSFSGMAI

-424 VDLIVAVGLGVFI
+424 VDLIVAVGLGVFV
-437 SNIIIIEQLSR
+437 SNIMIIERLSR
-448 VQARQVK
+448 EQARQVK
-455 AISDADENSVPL
+455 AISDADEDDVPL

-476 KANGKVLFF
+476 RANGRVLFF

-496 KAISQQ
+496 KAISRQ
-502 HSSISDYDVM
+502 HTSISDYDVM
-512 ILDLTDVPMI
+512 ILDLTDVPML

-544 LLLCPNINTRQ
+544 YLLCPNQRTRE
-555 QLEKFHVLTLVPEG
+555 QLEKFHVIDLVPD
-569 NTYLFRYEALQAS
+569 NNMYQFRYEALNAAVAHVESDQYQRMTA
-582 LKYVKNTDLLEPT
+582 

>member
-1 MSKNTVN
+1 MR
-8 FMLHIKV
+8 
-15 YKSINGNAYNYLL
+15 KSI
-28 KSRDFFLVRTC
+28 
-39 TVFGNRFAD
+39 VFRGRFAD
-48 INLKGDLFGG
+48 IDLKGDVFGG

-84 WGAIMVGFFAA
+84 WGAILVGLFAA
-95 LFGGSSSLISEPTG
+95 LFGGSSTLISEPTG

-115 TAVLTSMMAKYPETG
+115 TAILTSMVARYPEAG
-130 MAMSFTVVIMA
+130 LAVSFTVVMMA
-141 GAFQVLLGTLKLGKY
+141 GAFQIVLGTLKLGKY

-177 ILQISPL
+177 ILQLSPL
-184 LGHLAPAGGVIG
+184 LGQAAPAGGVMG
-196 TLSALPDNI
+196 TLTALPEI
-205 LNLKF
+205 ISQMKF

-217 LTLGILFFLPQKY
+217 LTLGILFFLPAQY
-230 RRYVPAQLIALVAV
+230 RKQVPVQLVALVGV
-244 TLLSVIFFDTD
+244 TLVSVLLFDREE
-255 SIRRIGEIPAGL
+255 IRRIGVIPAGL
-267 PSLVLPHINADM
+267 PSFVIPTFNAEM

-324 ANIISGL
+324 ANMIAGL

-353 SPLSGIIRAL
+353 SPLSGVVRAL

-404 HKVNVQGMAI
+404 HKVSVQGMAI

-437 SNIIIIEQLSR
+437 SNILIIERLSR
-448 VQARQVK
+448 EQARQVK
-455 AISDADENSVPL
+455 AISDADENDVPL
-467 TDSERGLLD
+467 TDSERALLD
-476 KANGKVLFF
+476 QASGKVLFF

-496 KAISQQ
+496 KAIARQ
-502 HSSISDYDVM
+502 HNHISDYEAM

-522 DVTVGLALENAIKDA
+522 DVTVGLALENAINDA
-537 LDARCEV
+537 LDAHCAV
-544 LLLCPNINTRQ
+544 YLLCPNVHTKQ
-555 QLEKFHVLTLVPEG
+555 QLEKFHILDLVPTEQ
-569 NTYLFRYEALQAS
+569 TFSFRYEALNAA
-582 LKYVKNTDLLEPT
+582 VKQVAQNR

>member
-1 MSKNTVN
+1 M
-8 FMLHIKV
+8 FR
-15 YKSINGNAYNYLL
+15 G
-28 KSRDFFLVRTC
+28 
-39 TVFGNRFAD
+39 RFAD
-48 INLKGDLFGG
+48 IDLKGDVFGG

-84 WGAIMVGFFAA
+84 WGAILVGLFAA
-95 LFGGSSSLISEPTG
+95 LFGGSSTLISEPTG

-115 TAVLTSMMAKYPETG
+115 TAILTSMVARYPETG
-130 MAMSFTVVIMA
+130 LAVSFTVVMMA
-141 GAFQVLLGTLKLGKY
+141 GAFQIVLGTLKLGKY

-177 ILQISPL
+177 ILQLSPL
-184 LGHLAPAGGVIG
+184 LGQAAPAGGVMG
-196 TLSALPDNI
+196 TLTALPEI
-205 LNLKF
+205 ISQMKF

-217 LTLGILFFLPQKY
+217 LTLGILFFLPAQY
-230 RRYVPAQLIALVAV
+230 RKQVPVQLVALVGV
-244 TLLSVIFFDTD
+244 TLVSVLLFD
-255 SIRRIGEIPAGL
+255 SEEIRRIGVIPAGL
-267 PSLVLPHINADM
+267 PSFVIPTFNAEM

-324 ANIISGL
+324 ANMIAGL
-331 FGALPGAGATMGTV
+331 LGALPGAGATMGTV

-353 SPLSGIIRAL
+353 SPLSGVVRAL

-404 HKVNVQGMAI
+404 HKVSVQGMAI

-437 SNIIIIEQLSR
+437 SNILIIERLSR
-448 VQARQVK
+448 EQARQVK
-455 AISDADENSVPL
+455 AISDADENDVPL
-467 TDSERGLLD
+467 TDSERALLD
-476 KANGKVLFF
+476 QTNGKVLFF

-496 KAISQQ
+496 KAIARQ
-502 HSSISDYDVM
+502 HNHISDYEAM

-522 DVTVGLALENAIKDA
+522 DVTVGLALENAINDA
-537 LDARCEV
+537 LDAHCAV
-544 LLLCPNINTRQ
+544 YLLCPNVHTKQ
-555 QLEKFHVLTLVPEG
+555 QLEKFHILDLVPTEQ
-569 NTYLFRYEALQAS
+569 TFSFRYEALNAA
-582 LKYVKNTDLLEPT
+582 VKQVAQNR

>member
-1 MSKNTVN
+1 M
-8 FMLHIKV
+8 F
-15 YKSINGNAYNYLL
+15 G
-28 KSRDFFLVRTC
+28 SRFK
-39 TVFGNRFAD
+39 D
-48 INLKGDLFGG
+48 INFKGDIFGG

-84 WGAIMVGFFAA
+84 WGAIMVGLFAS
-95 LFGGSSSLISEPTG
+95 LFGGSNTLISEPTG

-130 MAMSFTVVIMA
+130 MAMTFTVVMMA
-141 GAFQVLLGTLKLGKY
+141 GAFQILLGTLKMGKY
-156 ITLMPYS
+156 VTLMPYS

-177 ILQISPL
+177 ILQLSPL
-184 LGHLAPAGGVIG
+184 LGHAAPTGGVLG
-196 TLSALPDNI
+196 TLSALPETI
-205 LNLKF
+205 SNLKF
-210 SELFLGL
+210 NELFLGL
-217 LTLGILFFLPQKY
+217 LTLGILFFFPKKY
-230 RRYVPAQLIALVAV
+230 RKYVPAQLVALVAV
-244 TLLSVIFFDTD
+244 TLLSVMLFDTED
-255 SIRRIGEIPAGL
+255 IRRIGEIPAGL
-267 PSLVLPHINADM
+267 PSLVAPHIDPDM
-279 FTTMVIDALVLGT
+279 FVEMVIDALVLGT

-324 ANIISGL
+324 ANMISGL
-331 FGALPGAGATMGTV
+331 FAALPGAGATMGTV

-353 SPLSGIIRAL
+353 SPLSGVVRAL

-404 HKVNVQGMAI
+404 HKVSFSGMAI

-424 VDLIVAVGLGVFI
+424 VDLIVAVGLGVFV
-437 SNIIIIEQLSR
+437 SNIMIIERLSR
-448 VQARQVK
+448 EQARQVK
-455 AISDADENSVPL
+455 AISDADEDDVPL

-476 KANGKVLFF
+476 RANGRVLFF

-496 KAISQQ
+496 KAISRQ
-502 HSSISDYDVM
+502 HTSISDYDVM
-512 ILDLTDVPMI
+512 ILDLTDVPML

-544 LLLCPNINTRQ
+544 YLLCPNQRTRE
-555 QLEKFHVLTLVPEG
+555 QLEKFHVIDLVPD
-569 NTYLFRYEALQAS
+569 NNMYQFRYEALNAAVAHVESDQYQRMTA
-582 LKYVKNTDLLEPT
+582 

>member
-1 MSKNTVN
+1 M
-8 FMLHIKV
+8 F
-15 YKSINGNAYNYLL
+15 G
-28 KSRDFFLVRTC
+28 SRFK
-39 TVFGNRFAD
+39 D
-48 INLKGDLFGG
+48 INFKGDIFGG

-84 WGAIMVGFFAA
+84 WGAIMVGLFAS
-95 LFGGSSSLISEPTG
+95 LFGGSNTLISEPTG

-130 MAMSFTVVIMA
+130 MAMTFTIVMMA
-141 GAFQVLLGTLKLGKY
+141 GAFQILLGTLKMGKY
-156 ITLMPYS
+156 VTLMPYS

-177 ILQISPL
+177 ILQLSPL
-184 LGHLAPAGGVIG
+184 LGHAAPTGGVLG
-196 TLSALPDNI
+196 TLSALPETI
-205 LNLKF
+205 SNLKF
-210 SELFLGL
+210 NELFLGL
-217 LTLGILFFLPQKY
+217 LTLGILFFFPKKY
-230 RRYVPAQLIALVAV
+230 RKYVPAQLVALVAV
-244 TLLSVIFFDTD
+244 TLLSVMLFDTED
-255 SIRRIGEIPAGL
+255 IRRIGEIPAGL
-267 PSLVLPHINADM
+267 PSLVAPHIDPDM
-279 FTTMVIDALVLGT
+279 FVEMVIDALVLGT

-324 ANIISGL
+324 ANMISGL

-353 SPLSGIIRAL
+353 SPLSGVVRAL

-404 HKVNVQGMAI
+404 HKVSFSGMAI

-424 VDLIVAVGLGVFI
+424 VDLIVAVGLGVFV
-437 SNIIIIEQLSR
+437 SNIMIIERLSR
-448 VQARQVK
+448 EQAHQVK
-455 AISDADENSVPL
+455 AISDADEDDVPL

-476 KANGKVLFF
+476 RANGRVLFF

-496 KAISQQ
+496 KAISRQ
-502 HSSISDYDVM
+502 HTSISDYDVM
-512 ILDLTDVPMI
+512 ILDLTDVPML

-544 LLLCPNINTRQ
+544 YLLCPNQRTRE
-555 QLEKFHVLTLVPEG
+555 QLEKFHVIDLVPD
-569 NTYLFRYEALQAS
+569 NNMYQFRYEALNAAVAHVESDQYQRMTA
-582 LKYVKNTDLLEPT
+582 

>member
-1 MSKNTVN
+1 M
-8 FMLHIKV
+8 F
-15 YKSINGNAYNYLL
+15 G
-28 KSRDFFLVRTC
+28 SRFK
-39 TVFGNRFAD
+39 D
-48 INLKGDLFGG
+48 INFKGDIFGG

-74 ASGAGAEAGL
+74 SSGAGAEAGL
-84 WGAIMVGFFAA
+84 WGAIMVGLFAS
-95 LFGGSSSLISEPTG
+95 LFGGSNTLISEPTG

-130 MAMSFTVVIMA
+130 MAMTFTVVMMA
-141 GAFQVLLGTLKLGKY
+141 GAFQILLGTLKMGKY
-156 ITLMPYS
+156 VTLMPYS

-177 ILQISPL
+177 ILQLSPL
-184 LGHLAPAGGVIG
+184 LGHAAPTGGVLG
-196 TLSALPDNI
+196 TLSALPETI
-205 LNLKF
+205 SNLKF
-210 SELFLGL
+210 NELFLGL
-217 LTLGILFFLPQKY
+217 LTLGILFFFPKKY
-230 RRYVPAQLIALVAV
+230 RKYVPAQLVALVAV
-244 TLLSVIFFDTD
+244 TLLSVMLFDTED
-255 SIRRIGEIPAGL
+255 IRRIGEIPAGL
-267 PSLVLPHINADM
+267 PSLVAPHIDPDM
-279 FTTMVIDALVLGT
+279 FVEMVIDALVLGT

-324 ANIISGL
+324 ANMISGL

-353 SPLSGIIRAL
+353 SPLSGVVRAL

-404 HKVNVQGMAI
+404 HKVSFSGMAI

-424 VDLIVAVGLGVFI
+424 VDLIVAVGLGVFV
-437 SNIIIIEQLSR
+437 SNIMIIERLSR
-448 VQARQVK
+448 EQARQVK
-455 AISDADENSVPL
+455 AISDADEDDVPL

-476 KANGKVLFF
+476 RANGRVLFF

-496 KAISQQ
+496 KAISRQ
-502 HSSISDYDVM
+502 HTSISDYDVM
-512 ILDLTDVPMI
+512 ILDLTDVPML

-544 LLLCPNINTRQ
+544 YLLCPNQRTRE
-555 QLEKFHVLTLVPEG
+555 QLEKFHVIDLVPD
-569 NTYLFRYEALQAS
+569 NNMYQFRYEALNAAVAHVESDQYQRMTA
-582 LKYVKNTDLLEPT
+582 

>member
-1 MSKNTVN
+1 M
-8 FMLHIKV
+8 F
-15 YKSINGNAYNYLL
+15 G
-28 KSRDFFLVRTC
+28 SRFK
-39 TVFGNRFAD
+39 D
-48 INLKGDLFGG
+48 INFKGDIFGG

-84 WGAIMVGFFAA
+84 WGTIMVGLFAS
-95 LFGGSSSLISEPTG
+95 LFGGSNTLISEPTG

-130 MAMSFTVVIMA
+130 MAMTFTVVMMA
-141 GAFQVLLGTLKLGKY
+141 GAFQILLGTLKMGKY
-156 ITLMPYS
+156 VTLMPYS

-177 ILQISPL
+177 ILQLSPL
-184 LGHLAPAGGVIG
+184 LGHAAPTGGVLG
-196 TLSALPDNI
+196 TLSALPETI
-205 LNLKF
+205 SNLKF
-210 SELFLGL
+210 NELFLGL
-217 LTLGILFFLPQKY
+217 LTLGILFFFPKKY
-230 RRYVPAQLIALVAV
+230 RKYVPAQLVALVAV
-244 TLLSVIFFDTD
+244 TLLSVMLFDTED
-255 SIRRIGEIPAGL
+255 IRRIGEIPAGL
-267 PSLVLPHINADM
+267 PSLVAPHIDPDM
-279 FTTMVIDALVLGT
+279 FVEMVIDALVLGT

-324 ANIISGL
+324 ANMISGL

-353 SPLSGIIRAL
+353 SPLSGVVRAL

-404 HKVNVQGMAI
+404 HKVSFSGMAI

-424 VDLIVAVGLGVFI
+424 VDLIVAVGLGVFV
-437 SNIIIIEQLSR
+437 SNIMIIERLSR
-448 VQARQVK
+448 EQARQVK
-455 AISDADENSVPL
+455 AISDADEDDVPL

-476 KANGKVLFF
+476 RANGRVLFF

-496 KAISQQ
+496 KAISRQ
-502 HSSISDYDVM
+502 HTSISDYDVM
-512 ILDLTDVPMI
+512 ILDLTDVPML

-544 LLLCPNINTRQ
+544 YLLCPNQRTRE
-555 QLEKFHVLTLVPEG
+555 QLEKFHVIDLVPD
-569 NTYLFRYEALQAS
+569 NNMYQFRYEALNAAVAHVESDQYQRMTA
-582 LKYVKNTDLLEPT
+582 

>member
-1 MSKNTVN
+1 
-8 FMLHIKV
+8 ML
-15 YKSINGNAYNYLL
+15 G
-28 KSRDFFLVRTC
+28 SRFK
-39 TVFGNRFAD
+39 D
-48 INLKGDLFGG
+48 INFKGDIFGG

-84 WGAIMVGFFAA
+84 WGAIMVGLFAS
-95 LFGGSSSLISEPTG
+95 LFGGSNTLISEPTG

-130 MAMSFTVVIMA
+130 MAMTFTVVMMA
-141 GAFQVLLGTLKLGKY
+141 GAFQILLGTLKMGKY
-156 ITLMPYS
+156 VTLMPYS

-177 ILQISPL
+177 ILQLSPL
-184 LGHLAPAGGVIG
+184 LGHAAPAGGVLG
-196 TLSALPDNI
+196 TLSALPETI
-205 LNLKF
+205 SNLKF
-210 SELFLGL
+210 NELFLGL
-217 LTLGILFFLPQKY
+217 LTLGILFFFPKKY
-230 RRYVPAQLIALVAV
+230 RKYVPAQLVALVAV
-244 TLLSVIFFDTD
+244 TLLSVMLFDTED
-255 SIRRIGEIPAGL
+255 IRRIGEIPAGL
-267 PSLVLPHINADM
+267 PSLVAPHIDPDM
-279 FTTMVIDALVLGT
+279 FVEMVIDALVLGT

-324 ANIISGL
+324 ANMISGL

-353 SPLSGIIRAL
+353 SPLSGVVRAL

-404 HKVNVQGMAI
+404 HKVSFSGMAI

-424 VDLIVAVGLGVFI
+424 VDLIVAVGLGVFV
-437 SNIIIIEQLSR
+437 SNIMIIERLSR
-448 VQARQVK
+448 EQARQVK
-455 AISDADENSVPL
+455 AISDADEDDVPL

-476 KANGKVLFF
+476 RANGRVLFF

-496 KAISQQ
+496 KAISRQ
-502 HSSISDYDVM
+502 HTSISDYDVM
-512 ILDLTDVPMI
+512 ILDLTDVPML

-544 LLLCPNINTRQ
+544 YLLCPNQRTRE
-555 QLEKFHVLTLVPEG
+555 QLEKFHVIDLVPD
-569 NTYLFRYEALQAS
+569 NNMYQFRYEALNAAVAHVESDQYQRMTA
-582 LKYVKNTDLLEPT
+582 

>member
-1 MSKNTVN
+1 M
-8 FMLHIKV
+8 
-15 YKSINGNAYNYLL
+15 
-28 KSRDFFLVRTC
+28 
-39 TVFGNRFAD
+39 FGQRFEN

-84 WGAIMVGFFAA
+84 WGAIMVGFFAS
-95 LFGGSSSLISEPTG
+95 LFGGSSTLISEPTG

-115 TAVLTSMMAKYPETG
+115 TAVLTSMVAKYPESG
-130 MAMSFTVVIMA
+130 IAMTFTVVMMA
-141 GAFQVLLGTLKLGKY
+141 GAFQILLGTLKLGKY

-163 VISGFMSGIGVILI
+163 VISGFMSGIGIILI
-177 ILQISPL
+177 ILQLSPL
-184 LGHLAPAGGVIG
+184 LGHAAPAGGVLG
-196 TLSALPDNI
+196 TLGALPETLSHLDI
-205 LNLKF
+205 K
-210 SELFLGL
+210 ELFLGL
-217 LTLGILFFLPQKY
+217 LTLVVLFLFPEKY
-230 RRYVPAQLIALVAV
+230 RKFVPAQLVALVAV
-244 TLLSVIFFDTD
+244 TLISIIIFDMD

-267 PSLVLPHINADM
+267 PSIVIPTINSDM
-279 FTTMVIDALVLGT
+279 FMTMVIDALVLGT

-324 ANIISGL
+324 ANMISGL

-353 SPLSGIIRAL
+353 SPLSGVFRAA

-404 HKVNVQGMAI
+404 HKVSFAGMAI

-437 SNIIIIEQLSR
+437 SNIIIIERLSR
-448 VQARQVK
+448 EQARQVK
-455 AISDADENSVPL
+455 AISDADEDDVPL
-467 TDSERGLLD
+467 TDSERALLD

-496 KAISQQ
+496 KAISRQ
-502 HSSISDYDVM
+502 HSSISDYEVM

-537 LDARCEV
+537 LDTDCQV
-544 LLLCPNINTRQ
+544 YLLCPNENTRM
-555 QLEKFHVLTLVPEG
+555 QLEKFHILDLIPEQK
-569 NTYLFRYEALQAS
+569 TYSFRYEALKSA
-582 LKYVKNTDLLEPT
+582 VKQVSPIMN

>member
-1 MSKNTVN
+1 M
-8 FMLHIKV
+8 
-15 YKSINGNAYNYLL
+15 
-28 KSRDFFLVRTC
+28 
-39 TVFGNRFAD
+39 FGSRFANID
-48 INLKGDLFGG
+48 LKGDLFGG

-84 WGAIMVGFFAA
+84 WGAIMVGLFAA
-95 LFGGSSSLISEPTG
+95 LFGGSSTLISEPTG

-115 TAVLTSMMAKYPETG
+115 TAVLTSMVASYPETG
-130 MAMSFTVVIMA
+130 LAMTFTVVMMA
-141 GAFQVLLGTLKLGKY
+141 GAFQILLGTLKLGKY

-177 ILQISPL
+177 ILQLSPL
-184 LGHLAPAGGVIG
+184 LGQAAPAGGVMG
-196 TLSALPDNI
+196 TLSALPDIISNM
-205 LNLKF
+205 KF
-210 SELFLGL
+210 NELFLGL
-217 LTLGILFFLPQKY
+217 LTLGILFFLPNKY
-230 RRYVPAQLIALVAV
+230 RKYVPAQLVALVAV
-244 TLLSVIFFDTD
+244 TLISVLLFNPED
-255 SIRRIGEIPAGL
+255 IRRIGVIPAGL
-267 PSLVLPHINADM
+267 PSLVIPTFNAEI

-324 ANIISGL
+324 ANMISGL

-353 SPLSGIIRAL
+353 SPLSGVARAL

-404 HKVNVQGMAI
+404 HKVSVQGMAI

-437 SNIIIIEQLSR
+437 SNILIIERLSR
-448 VQARQVK
+448 EQARQVK
-455 AISDADENSVPL
+455 AISDADENDVPL
-467 TDSERGLLD
+467 TDSERSLLE

-496 KAISQQ
+496 KAISRQ
-502 HSSISDYDVM
+502 HNHISDYEAM

-522 DVTVGLALENAIKDA
+522 DVTVGLALENAIRDA
-537 LDARCEV
+537 LDAKCAV
-544 LLLCPNINTRQ
+544 YLLCPNIQTKQ
-555 QLEKFHVLTLVPEG
+555 QLEKFHILDLVPSEQ
-569 NTYLFRYEALQAS
+569 TYSFRYEALNAAVSHVTQS
-582 LKYVKNTDLLEPT
+582 N

>member
-1 MSKNTVN
+1 
-8 FMLHIKV
+8 
-15 YKSINGNAYNYLL
+15 
-28 KSRDFFLVRTC
+28 
-39 TVFGNRFAD
+39 
-48 INLKGDLFGG
+48 
-58 VTTAI
+58 
-63 ISLPLALAFGV
+63 
-74 ASGAGAEAGL
+74 
-84 WGAIMVGFFAA
+84 
-95 LFGGSSSLISEPTG
+95 
-109 PMTVIM
+109 
-115 TAVLTSMMAKYPETG
+115 MMAKYPETG

-141 GAFQVLLGTLKLGKY
+141 GAFQIVLGTLKLGKY

-177 ILQISPL
+177 ILQLSPL
-184 LGHLAPAGGVIG
+184 LGHSAPPGGVVG
-196 TLSALPDNI
+196 TLSELPSI
-205 LNLKF
+205 LANVELG
-210 SELFLGL
+210 ELFLGL
-217 LTLGILFFLPQKY
+217 LTLAVLFYFPKQY
-230 RRYVPAQLIALVAV
+230 RKYVPAQLVALVAI
-244 TLLSVIFFDTD
+244 TLLSVILFDTD

-267 PSLVLPHINADM
+267 PSLVIPHFNTEM

-314 SDKELRGQGL
+314 SDKELRGQGI
-324 ANIISGL
+324 ANMISGF

-353 SPLSGIIRAL
+353 SPVSGIVRAL

-404 HKVNVQGMAI
+404 HKVSVQGMVI

-448 VQARQVK
+448 EQARKVK
-455 AISDADENSVPL
+455 AISDADENDVPL
-467 TDSERGLLD
+467 TDSERAILD
-476 KANGKVLFF
+476 QANGKVLFF

-496 KAISQQ
+496 KAISRQ
-502 HSSISDYDVM
+502 HTSICDYQVM
-512 ILDLTDVPMI
+512 ILDLTDVPML

-537 LDARCEV
+537 LDADCEV
-544 LLLCPNINTRQ
+544 LLLCPNTKTRQ
-555 QLEKFHVLTLVPEG
+555 QLEKFSILASLANDKNYASRE
-569 NTYLFRYEALQAS
+569 EALQAA
-582 LKYVKNTDLLEPT
+582 LDYVLAK

>member
-1 MSKNTVN
+1 MTFYFLKLNAG
-8 FMLHIKV
+8 
-15 YKSINGNAYNYLL
+15 KSA
-28 KSRDFFLVRTC
+28 
-39 TVFGNRFAD
+39 VFGSRFED
-48 INLKGDLFGG
+48 INFKGDVFGG

-84 WGAIMVGFFAA
+84 WGAIMVGLFAS
-95 LFGGSSSLISEPTG
+95 LFGGSNTLISEPTG

-130 MAMSFTVVIMA
+130 MAMTFTVVMMA
-141 GAFQVLLGTLKLGKY
+141 GAFQILLGTLKLGKY
-156 ITLMPYS
+156 VTLMPYS

-177 ILQISPL
+177 ILQLSPL
-184 LGHLAPAGGVIG
+184 MGHAAPSGGVLG
-196 TLSALPDNI
+196 TLSALPETI
-205 LNLKF
+205 SNLKF

-217 LTLGILFFLPQKY
+217 LTLGILFFFPKQY
-230 RRYVPAQLIALVAV
+230 RKYVPAQLVALVAV
-244 TLLSVIFFDTD
+244 TLLSVMLFDTED
-255 SIRRIGEIPAGL
+255 IRRIGEIPAGL
-267 PSLVLPHINADM
+267 PSLVAPHIDPDM
-279 FTTMVIDALVLGT
+279 FVEMVIDALVLGT

-324 ANIISGL
+324 ANMISGL

-353 SPLSGIIRAL
+353 SPLSGVIRAL
-363 VLALVVL
+363 MLALVVL

-404 HKVNVQGMAI
+404 HKVSFSGMAV

-437 SNIIIIEQLSR
+437 SNIIIIERLSR
-448 VQARQVK
+448 EQARQVK
-455 AISDADENSVPL
+455 AISDADEDDVPL

-476 KANGKVLFF
+476 RANGKVLFF

-496 KAISQQ
+496 KAISRQ

-537 LDARCEV
+537 LDANCAV
-544 LLLCPNINTRQ
+544 YLLCPNERTRE
-555 QLEKFHVLTLVPEG
+555 QLEKFHVIDLVP
-569 NTYLFRYEALQAS
+569 NDNMYQFRYEALNAAVAHVEADQYQRITA
-582 LKYVKNTDLLEPT
+582 

>member
-1 MSKNTVN
+1 M
-8 FMLHIKV
+8 F
-15 YKSINGNAYNYLL
+15 G
-28 KSRDFFLVRTC
+28 SRFK
-39 TVFGNRFAD
+39 D
-48 INLKGDLFGG
+48 INFKGDIFGG

-84 WGAIMVGFFAA
+84 WGAIMVGLFAS
-95 LFGGSSSLISEPTG
+95 LFGGSNTLISEPTG

-130 MAMSFTVVIMA
+130 MTMTFTVVMMA
-141 GAFQVLLGTLKLGKY
+141 GAFQILLGTLKMGKY
-156 ITLMPYS
+156 VTLMPYS

-177 ILQISPL
+177 ILQLSPL
-184 LGHLAPAGGVIG
+184 LGHAAPTGGVLG
-196 TLSALPDNI
+196 TLSALPETI
-205 LNLKF
+205 SNLKF
-210 SELFLGL
+210 NELFLGL
-217 LTLGILFFLPQKY
+217 LTLGILFFFPKKY
-230 RRYVPAQLIALVAV
+230 RKYVPAQLVALVAV
-244 TLLSVIFFDTD
+244 TLLSVMLFDTED
-255 SIRRIGEIPAGL
+255 IRRIGEIPAGL
-267 PSLVLPHINADM
+267 PSLVAPHIDPDM
-279 FTTMVIDALVLGT
+279 FIEMVIDALVLGT

-324 ANIISGL
+324 ANMISGL

-353 SPLSGIIRAL
+353 SPLSGVVRAL

-404 HKVNVQGMAI
+404 HKVSFSGMAI

-424 VDLIVAVGLGVFI
+424 VDLIVAVGLGVFV
-437 SNIIIIEQLSR
+437 SNIMIIERLSR
-448 VQARQVK
+448 EQARQVK
-455 AISDADENSVPL
+455 AISDADEDDVPL

-476 KANGKVLFF
+476 RANGRVLFF

-496 KAISQQ
+496 KAISRQ
-502 HSSISDYDVM
+502 HTSISDYDVM
-512 ILDLTDVPMI
+512 ILDLTDVPML

-544 LLLCPNINTRQ
+544 YLLCPNQRTRE
-555 QLEKFHVLTLVPEG
+555 QLEKFHVIDLVPD
-569 NTYLFRYEALQAS
+569 NNMYQFRYEALNAAVAHVESDHYQRMTA
-582 LKYVKNTDLLEPT
+582 